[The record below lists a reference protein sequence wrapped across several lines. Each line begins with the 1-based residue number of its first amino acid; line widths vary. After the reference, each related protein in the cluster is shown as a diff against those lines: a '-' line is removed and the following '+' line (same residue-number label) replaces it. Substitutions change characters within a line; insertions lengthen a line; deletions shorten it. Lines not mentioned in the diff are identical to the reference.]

1 MTSRT
6 RIIRFAT
13 TVVCALALG
22 ACTEETPKSADITP
36 GAKPAAPPA
45 AAEAPAAAPV
55 AEAKAPGP
63 APDLNKPL
71 VDRIRQALAR
81 DREIEA
87 DDIDVSARDGVVSLW
102 GTVSSAKE
110 RERAAE
116 VAGAVGG
123 VQRVENKL
131 AIAKGS

>member
-22 ACTEETPKSADITP
+22 ACTEETPKPADITP
-36 GAKPAAPPA
+36 GAKPAAPPVA
-45 AAEAPAAAPV
+45 AQAPAPV
-55 AEAKAPGP
+55 AEAKVPGP

-87 DDIDVSARDGVVSLW
+87 DDIDVSAHDGVVSLW